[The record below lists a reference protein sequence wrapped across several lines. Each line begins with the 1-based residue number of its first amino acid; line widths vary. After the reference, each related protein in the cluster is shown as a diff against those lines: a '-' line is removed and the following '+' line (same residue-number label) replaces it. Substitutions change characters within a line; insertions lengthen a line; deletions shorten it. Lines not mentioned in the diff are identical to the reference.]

1 VSKAKL
7 ISVVKQIPD
16 LKPMQ
21 IDDFCM
27 DIEFEIEKK
36 FKYIG
41 DSDKYGEY
49 SHEELYVPF
58 NDKDYKISIANIDH
72 SYDELRKHYIDV
84 IEKQKKYITFR
95 SGYFHLDLFAKDGKT
110 GKILG
115 YISGY
120 SYNGFKRILNLLC
133 KEKNGI
139 LLDEKEDDDIYEEV
153 LIFERIDDAVYII
166 IGTIFPDI
174 KITPEDI
181 MSFVKIDA
189 KQFLYKVQT
198 LTKKMEQIMKKLI
211 KDFGGDYWNRAMSYS
226 WNYRSISDMNTLKE
240 IYPAY
245 NWNFK
250 PADRSWIFNSGGV
263 IRGGINHRTILKNF
277 FTKEWDKLKN
287 DNKDDS
293 EIEMLLEERLLN
305 SQMIFAGE
313 LTDLYV
319 ITLRL
324 DTSERSLIQTFVKS
338 FLSNHDD
345 FIDRK
350 ISIQVY
356 KKKTRKYKIRKFIK
370 NGEAYLKGFAKTLP
384 PYKWDDR
391 SKSWKV
397 FIP

>member
-1 VSKAKL
+1 MSKAKFK
-7 ISVVKQIPD
+7 SVVKQIPD
-16 LKPMQ
+16 VNPTL

-27 DIEFEIEKK
+27 DIEFDIEKK
-36 FKYIG
+36 FRYIG

-49 SHEELYVPF
+49 SYEELYVPF
-58 NDKDYKISIANIDH
+58 NDKDYKVSIANIDD
-72 SYDELRKHYIDV
+72 SYDELKKHYIDV
-84 IEKQKKYITFR
+84 IEKQKKYITYR

-110 GKILG
+110 GRILG

-120 SYNGFKRILNLLC
+120 CYNGFKRILNLLC

-139 LLDEKEDDDIYEEV
+139 LLDEKKDDVIYDEV

-198 LTKKMEQIMKKLI
+198 LTKKMEQIMKKLK
-211 KDFGGDYWNRAMSYS
+211 KDFGEDYWNRAMSHS
-226 WNYRSISDMNTLKE
+226 WNFRSISDMNTLKE
-240 IYPAY
+240 IDLSY
-245 NWNFK
+245 NWNIK
-250 PADRSWIFNSGGV
+250 PMDRSWIIASGGL
-263 IRGGINHRTILKNF
+263 IRGGINHRTILKQF

-293 EIEMLLEERLLN
+293 EVEMLLEEQLLN
-305 SQMIFAGE
+305 SQMVFAGE

-324 DTSERSLIQTFVKS
+324 DTSERYLILSFVKS
-338 FLSNHDD
+338 FLLNHDD

-350 ISIQVY
+350 ITIQVY
-356 KKKTRKYKIRKFIK
+356 KEKTRKYKIRKFIE
-370 NGEAYLKGFAKTLP
+370 NGEACLNGFRKTLP
-384 PYKWDDR
+384 PYKWDEG
-391 SKSWKV
+391 SKSWNV
-397 FIP
+397 F